1 MIHPVRLATIVAA
14 MCAIAM
20 ASAAPTNAPATGVP
34 QPSAS
39 TGANAVGTAATRPA
53 RHDNRWLLPTAQRHP
68 LIEGDLSRSLALA
81 DLTGD
86 RTADIV
92 TGNELS
98 LTVGVVLSDRKGR
111 VSEAVH
117 YPIASAGEATLYRVE
132 VAVGNLVGRR
142 YPDIVAAGF
151 SRDTLEVFAGQG
163 KGRFAAPIRVKL
175 GTGDEPSS
183 VAVADL
189 NRDGR
194 QDIVT
199 GDGLDQMVS
208 VLFGDGKG
216 GFSAPARFPAA
227 AFAGRV
233 VVADATGDGHPDI
246 LSAGLDAG
254 VSLIAGNGR
263 GKFAAPVLLS
273 AGSEVSVLALAVADV
288 TGDRR
293 ADLLTANQAGG
304 DADFATPGS
313 VSVLAGDGAG
323 GFAAAQS
330 LSVGK
335 QTLGRAESVAV
346 ADVTGDGHP
355 DIVAGRPVD
364 RILTLLAGDGAGG
377 FADPVDV
384 PGMGESP
391 DPVAIAD
398 VNGDRRPDVVTNVSV
413 GTHEMVSILPSDGA
427 GHVGR
432 WGNFDTRLLI
442 NAESLVGA
450 DFNGDGRPD
459 VASVGTATD
468 GRAKLAV
475 QLGDGSGDL
484 AAPRHVDLDAD
495 SATGIA
501 SGDAD
506 ADGTQDLIVVHQK
519 GGENAVSVLL
529 GDGEGG
535 FSDPHR
541 YQIAL
546 ESQAPHAVAVADLN
560 GDGHLDIATANIPY
574 ACRPGDPDC
583 SPPELGSIS
592 ILAGDGRGGF
602 GGQIQIEGVAR
613 EPYSI
618 AAADVTGDGNP
629 DLIVPHFGFDDPGLR
644 LLAGDGA
651 GGFGAP
657 VHLATDAG
665 PVAVTAVDVTGDKR
679 LDLVSLNHT
688 AQSVSL
694 LAGNGGGGFD
704 AAVHFPLYLD
714 QDVATCDS
722 GCPWLWPWAWAL
734 VVGDING
741 DGAPDIA
748 SANTN
753 NGTVTVLRNDG
764 SGAFSGIERVH
775 TGGAP
780 RAITVADMT
789 GDGKVDVV
797 TANTEGVVSVHANA
811 L

>member
-1 MIHPVRLATIVAA
+1 MIHPVRLATTVAA
-14 MCAIAM
+14 LCAMAM
-20 ASAAPTNAPATGVP
+20 ASAAPANAPVKSTA

-39 TGANAVGTAATRPA
+39 PGASAVRTAASKPPRPG
-53 RHDNRWLLPTAQRHP
+53 NGWLLPTAQRQL

-111 VSEAVH
+111 VSDAVY
-117 YPIASAGEATLYRVE
+117 YPIASAGEASLYRVE
-132 VAVGNLVGRR
+132 VAVGHLVGKR

-151 SRDTLEVFAGQG
+151 SRDTLEVFVGQG
-163 KGRFAAPIRVKL
+163 AGRFAEPIRVKL

-183 VAVADL
+183 VAVGDL

-199 GDGLDQMVS
+199 GDGMDQAVS

-216 GFSAPARFPAA
+216 GFSEPARFPTA
-227 AFAGRV
+227 AFAGGV
-233 VVADATGDGHPDI
+233 VVADATGDGYPDI

-254 VSLIAGNGR
+254 VSLLAGNGR
-263 GKFAAPVLLS
+263 GKFHAPVLLS
-273 AGSEVSVLALAVADV
+273 AGPEVSVLRLAVAEV

-293 ADLLTANQAGG
+293 VDIVTANQTGG
-304 DADFATPGS
+304 DAGYDTPGS
-313 VSVLAGDGAG
+313 VSVLAGKRAG
-323 GFAAAQS
+323 GFGAAQLLS
-330 LSVGK
+330 LGK

-346 ADVTGDGHP
+346 GDVTGDGHA

-364 RILTLLAGDGAGG
+364 RILTLLASDGAGG
-377 FADPVDV
+377 FAGPVDI
-384 PGMGESP
+384 PGAGGAP

-398 VNGDRRPDVVTNVSV
+398 VTGDRRPDIVTNVAV
-413 GTHEMVSILPSDGA
+413 GTHEMVAILPTDRA

-432 WGNFDTRLLI
+432 WGNFDTRLQL
-442 NAESLVGA
+442 NAESLVGG

-459 VASVGTATD
+459 VATAGTAVD
-468 GRAKLAV
+468 GRVKVAV
-475 QLGDGSGDL
+475 QLGDGSGGL
-484 AAPRHVDLDAD
+484 AAPRHFDLDAD
-495 SATGIA
+495 SAAGIA
-501 SGDAD
+501 GGDAN
-506 ADGTQDLIVVHQK
+506 ADGAMDLFVVH
-519 GGENAVSVLL
+519 GGPNAVSVLL

-541 YQIAL
+541 YEIAL
-546 ESQAPHAVAVADLN
+546 QSQGARAVTVADLT
-560 GDGHLDIATANIPY
+560 GDGHLDIATANVPY
-574 ACRPGDPDC
+574 FCLPGDPDC
-583 SPPELGSIS
+583 TPPDLGSIS
-592 ILAGDGRGGF
+592 ILPGDGRGGF

-613 EPYSI
+613 DPSSI
-618 AAADVTGDGNP
+618 AAADATGDGIA
-629 DLIVPHFGFDDPGLR
+629 DLIVPHFDFGDPGLR

-657 VHLATDAG
+657 VHLTTDFG
-665 PVAVTAVDVTGDKR
+665 PVAVAAVDVTGDKHP
-679 LDLVSLNHT
+679 DLVSLNHT
-688 AQSVSL
+688 AQTVSL
-694 LAGNGGGGFD
+694 LTGNAKGGFD

-714 QDVATCDS
+714 QDVASCEPA
-722 GCPWLWPWAWAL
+722 CAWLWPWAWSL

-748 SANTN
+748 TANTN

-764 SGAFSGIERVH
+764 SGAFSAIERVH

-780 RAITVADMT
+780 RAITLADLT

-797 TANTEGVVSVHANA
+797 TANTEGAVSIHANA
-811 L
+811 R